1 MVNYTGVRPNNQI
14 AYGGFMQFIG
24 IDLHTN
30 KFTCSY
36 RDENTPPD
44 AKKGKRTETFDLTG
58 IGLADFYQTLTAD
71 DYVLVEATITTFAF
85 VRLIQPFVK
94 EVIVANTYELKQIS
108 LARVNTDKIDAN
120 ILSRIAKMYILSGER
135 LASVVVPPVEIQELR
150 GLFSTYRLLKKQTTQ
165 IKNRNHSL
173 LKEKLYGFTQ
183 EEIFSQKSRQ
193 MIREIENGTVL
204 SYQTS
209 LLFSQLGY
217 MKRRLRVCRTR

>member
-1 MVNYTGVRPNNQI
+1 MDNIPEFNRIVKLFF
-14 AYGGFMQFIG
+14 GGDFMQFIG
-24 IDLHTN
+24 VDLHTN

-58 IGLADFYQTLTAD
+58 RGLADFYQTLTSD
-71 DYVLVEATITTFAF
+71 TYVLAEATITSFAF

-135 LASVVVPPVEIQELR
+135 LAAVVAPPVEIQELR

-165 IKNRNHSL
+165 IKNHPIAALR
-173 LKEKLYGFTQ
+173 KA
-183 EEIFSQKSRQ
+183 
-193 MIREIENGTVL
+193 
-204 SYQTS
+204 
-209 LLFSQLGY
+209 
-217 MKRRLRVCRTR
+217 LRVYAGRDFQPEEPENDTGNRKRHGVALSNKPAFEPA